1 MQVIKIFLMTV
12 LFLNLILK
20 VSLDKRHILLL
31 LVELEQGESTCQHN
45 NQPTNIKTTKKG
57 TIVL

>member
-1 MQVIKIFLMTV
+1 MTV
-12 LFLNLILK
+12 LFLSLILK

-45 NQPTNIKTTKKG
+45 NQPANIKTTK
-57 TIVL
+57 